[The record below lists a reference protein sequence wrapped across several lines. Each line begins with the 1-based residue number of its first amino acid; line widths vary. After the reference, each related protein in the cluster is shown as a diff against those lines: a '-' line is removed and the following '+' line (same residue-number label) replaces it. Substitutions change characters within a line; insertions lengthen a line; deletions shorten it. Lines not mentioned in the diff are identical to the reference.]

1 MHEDYWN
8 ECLNLIKIELEEES
22 FNTWFKPINPISYS
36 NNILT
41 LKVPNKFFYE
51 WIEDHY
57 LKILNNSV
65 KRVLGNKTT
74 IEYIIKNDQND
85 KEESSD
91 KLNFKLYDETNSLA
105 SNLNSNYNFKN
116 FISGKCS
123 LI

>member
-8 ECLNLIKIELEEES
+8 ECLNLIKKELEEQS
-22 FNTWFKPINPISYS
+22 YNTWFKPINSISYS

-74 IEYIIKNDQND
+74 IEYII
-85 KEESSD
+85 
-91 KLNFKLYDETNSLA
+91 
-105 SNLNSNYNFKN
+105 
-116 FISGKCS
+116 
-123 LI
+123 